1 VREEP
6 VLKFFVVAIT
16 CYGMATF
23 EGPMLATKTLNKIGH
38 FTDWVPAHVHVGTL
52 GWNGFIIFGMI
63 YWLIP
68 KMFNTKLAS
77 NKMANAHFWIGT
89 MGILFWVIPMYV
101 AGWTQGLMWQQFNED
116 GTLKYGNFLQT
127 VTILKD
133 WLYPMRAFGG
143 TLYLIGSIMLVI
155 NVWKTVRKGKYIP
168 NEEAEAP
175 ALAKISNARK
185 KGEGAHTWLER
196 MPTLLTVLSFVAVA
210 IGGAV
215 EIIPTIVV
223 KSNVPT
229 IASVTP
235 YTPLELEGRDL
246 YIREG
251 CNACHTQMIRPFRDE
266 VKRYGEYSK
275 PGEYVYH
282 HPFLWG
288 SQRSGPDLHRQGGK
302 NPDAWHYKH
311 MWDPRDTSPGS
322 IMPRYPWLITN
333 KLDRSLT
340 DAKLKTMVKLGVP
353 YEEEDFDSMT
363 VSMDR
368 QAIAIEKSIF
378 DADVK
383 LKERYEREAQ
393 EKGEAF
399 VPLRDREITALIAY
413 LQRLGTD
420 ISTEQT
426 ETTSIIGV
434 GNE

>member
-1 VREEP
+1 M
-6 VLKFFVVAIT
+6 VV
-16 CYGMATF
+16 
-23 EGPMLATKTLNKIGH
+23 
-38 FTDWVPAHVHVGTL
+38 
-52 GWNGFIIFGMI
+52 
-63 YWLIP
+63 
-68 KMFNTKLAS
+68 
-77 NKMANAHFWIGT
+77 
-89 MGILFWVIPMYV
+89 
-101 AGWTQGLMWQQFNED
+101 
-116 GTLKYGNFLQT
+116 
-127 VTILKD
+127 
-133 WLYPMRAFGG
+133 
-143 TLYLIGSIMLVI
+143 
-155 NVWKTVRKGKYIP
+155 NVWKTVKTGKYVP
-168 NEEAEAP
+168 NEAAEAP
-175 ALAKISNARK
+175 ALAKISSARK

-196 MPTLLTVLSFVAVA
+196 MPTLMTVLSFVAVA

-235 YTPLELEGRDL
+235 YTALELEGRDL

-322 IMPRYPWLITN
+322 IMPRYPWLIAN
-333 KLDRSLT
+333 KLDRSNT
-340 DAKLKTMVKLGVP
+340 EAKMETMVKLGVP
-353 YEEEDFDSMT
+353 YEEEDFDSIT
-363 VSMDR
+363 TSMDK
-368 QAIAIEKSIF
+368 QAIAIETSIF

-383 LKERYEREAQ
+383 LKERYDREAK
-393 EKGEAF
+393 EKGEDF

-426 ETTSIIGV
+426 ETTSIIGS
-434 GNE
+434 GAK

>member
-1 VREEP
+1 
-6 VLKFFVVAIT
+6 
-16 CYGMATF
+16 
-23 EGPMLATKTLNKIGH
+23 
-38 FTDWVPAHVHVGTL
+38 
-52 GWNGFIIFGMI
+52 GFILFGMI

-89 MGILFWVIPMYV
+89 LGILFWVIPMYV

-143 TLYLIGSIMLVI
+143 ALYLTGGILLVI
-155 NVWKTVRKGKYIP
+155 NVWKTVRKGKYVP
-168 NEEAEAP
+168 NEESEAP
-175 ALAKISNARK
+175 ALVKISSARK

-196 MPTLLTVLSFVAVA
+196 MPTLLTILSFVAVA

-223 KSNVPT
+223 KENVPT

-246 YIREG
+246 YIREAW
-251 CNACHTQMIRPFRDE
+251 NAGHTQSTRRLWDE

-288 SQRSGPDLHRQGGK
+288 SQRSGPDLHREGGK
-302 NPDAWHYKH
+302 NPDSWHYKH
-311 MWDPRDTSPGS
+311 MWDPRSTSPGS
-322 IMPRYPWLITN
+322 IMPRYPWLIYN
-333 KLDRSLT
+333 KLDRSET
-340 DAKLKTMVKLGVP
+340 KIKMDAMVKLGVP

-363 VSMDR
+363 TSMDK
-368 QAIAIEKSIF
+368 QALAIEERIF
-378 DADVK
+378 SEAKD
-383 LKERYEREAQ
+383 LKDKFAKEAT
-393 EKGEAF
+393 EKGEDF

-413 LQRLGTD
+413 LQ
-420 ISTEQT
+420 
-426 ETTSIIGV
+426 
-434 GNE
+434 